1 MLSHEKLGS
10 ILQALPDPAFVLT
23 RSGRYAAVFGG
34 RDSRFYHDGGVLVG
48 RSMHEVLGPGK
59 ADWFARQIGFAL
71 ASRAMHVVE
80 YELAACDVH
89 ILDASG
95 PPAPIWFEARIQPLD
110 FRLDGEDAVLWVA
123 SNITDRKA
131 SEARLLELS
140 EEDALSGLANRRKL
154 MSVLATHFATFNR
167 YGMPV
172 AVLLL
177 DVDGFKQINDGFGH
191 QRGDEAIIAI
201 AQACRA
207 TIRGSDLA
215 ARLGGDE
222 FVVVMP
228 NTPMVAAGLPAERL
242 RARIAA
248 ALAALGLGP
257 GRFTVSAGLG
267 EFVAGDRTPE
277 DVLRRADKALY
288 VAKRSGRNTLRLQG
302 ADTMASNA

>member
-1 MLSHEKLGS
+1 MLSHEQLGA
-10 ILQALPDPAFVLT
+10 ILQALPDPAFVLS
-23 RSGRYAAVFGG
+23 RSGRYVDVFGG
-34 RDSRFYHDGGVLVG
+34 RDSRFHQEGSVLIG
-48 RSMHEVLGPGK
+48 RSMHEVLGSRK
-59 ADWFARQIGFAL
+59 ADWFVQQIVFAL
-71 ASRAMHVVE
+71 ATRAMHVVE
-80 YELAACDVH
+80 YELKASDVH
-89 ILDASG
+89 PHDARG
-95 PPAPIWFEARIQPLD
+95 PLAPIWFEARIQPLD
-110 FRLDGEDAVLWVA
+110 FRVDGEDVVLWVA

-167 YGMPV
+167 YNMPV

-177 DVDGFKQINDGFGH
+177 DVDGFKQINDEFGH
-191 QRGDEAIIAI
+191 QCGDEAIIAI

-207 TIRGSDLA
+207 TIRSSDLA

-267 EFVAGDRTPE
+267 EFLAGDRTPE

-302 ADTMASNA
+302 TDVLASSA